1 MQNWQFLELPPCHQF
16 LGSPGTLLTKG
27 GGFAAANDGHIIAV
41 SAEWS
46 SIITLDDDDMD
57 ADMSQPTNDMK
68 YMG

>member
-1 MQNWQFLELPPCHQF
+1 MVTPNPGCCAELAFFELLPGTNF

-46 SIITLDDDDMD
+46 SIVASDDDDD
-57 ADMSQPTNDMK
+57 
-68 YMG
+68 